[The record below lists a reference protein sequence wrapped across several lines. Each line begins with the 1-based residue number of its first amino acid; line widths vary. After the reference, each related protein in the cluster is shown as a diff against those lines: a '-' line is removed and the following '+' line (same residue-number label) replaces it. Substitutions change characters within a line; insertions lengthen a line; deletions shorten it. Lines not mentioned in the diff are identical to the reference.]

1 MSYTIKQP
9 TEQFLFFLKQA
20 GVIYRYN
27 GELFCFIP
35 SPLFLLF
42 RLAEFSQKQPQC
54 FSCFF
59 FFFSDSVE
67 LWDFTFKSRFIFG
80 FSFPCFP
87 PSCIFT
93 FTWLFLSP
101 IFSHTHPSLLLCP
114 LPALLIHPHLALTL
128 QTLLQKLFLGT
139 SLAVHWLRL
148 HASTAGGMG
157 SIPGWGT
164 KIPHATRK
172 TWPKKKI
179 LKNLPCDFA
188 LTLY

>member
-59 FFFSDSVE
+59 FFFWFSWA
-67 LWDFTFKSRFIFG
+67 LRFYFQIKIYF
-80 FSFPCFP
+80 
-87 PSCIFT
+87 
-93 FTWLFLSP
+93 WLFFSVFSSQLHFYLHLTLPLPHFFTHTPIITTVSP
-101 IFSHTHPSLLLCP
+101 PCITHPSTSSPDIANTFSKIVFRDFPGSP
-114 LPALLIHPHLALTL
+114 LVKTPRFHCGGHGFHPW
-128 QTLLQKLFLGT
+128 LG
-139 SLAVHWLRL
+139 
-148 HASTAGGMG
+148 
-157 SIPGWGT
+157 
-164 KIPHATRK
+164 
-172 TWPKKKI
+172 
-179 LKNLPCDFA
+179 N
-188 LTLY
+188 

>member
-42 RLAEFSQKQPQC
+42 RLTEFSQKQPRC
-54 FSCFF
+54 FSCF

-67 LWDFTFKSRFIFG
+67 LWDFTFNQD
-80 FSFPCFP
+80 
-87 PSCIFT
+87 
-93 FTWLFLSP
+93 LFLAFLFLVFLPAAFLPSLDSSSP
-101 IFSHTHPSLLLCP
+101 PFFHTHTDTHTHPSLLLCP

-128 QTLLQKLFLGT
+128 QTLLQKWFLGT

-148 HASTAGGMG
+148 HTSTAGGMG

-164 KIPHATRK
+164 KILHATRK
-172 TWPKKKI
+172 TWPKKK
-179 LKNLPCDFA
+179 DF
-188 LTLY
+188 